1 MNAILRSKGLP
12 VVEWFV
18 FNALALALA
27 VMADAVFGEPSWL
40 WKRVPHPVVLIGQFI
55 GWLDRRMNH
64 QVHTPFRQK
73 RAGITALIRVVFVV
87 AALAIGLVAL
97 AWWINPILAFVV
109 SVLVGAIFLA
119 QRSLHDHVEAVRLPL
134 ADRDLP
140 AARHALSMIVGR
152 TTEGLDESGI
162 ARAALESLAENHSDG
177 VVAPAFWMLIGGLP
191 GIALYKAIN
200 TADSMIG
207 YKTERHLHFGWAA
220 AKLDDVVNYLPAR
233 LSVGL
238 IMLAVLITRL
248 ANANSP
254 FNRPDWSVVRRD
266 APTHASPNAGWP
278 EAAYASS
285 LGVALGGPRTYP
297 SGTVEA
303 PYING
308 AGRKQLS
315 ASDIR
320 AGLALFRAT
329 CAATLLAVV
338 LITAA
343 IGFLQ

>member
-1 MNAILRSKGLP
+1 MA
-12 VVEWFV
+12 EWFA
-18 FNALALALA
+18 FNALALMAALLL
-27 VMADAVFGEPSWL
+27 DAVFGEPVWL
-40 WKRVPHPVVLIGQFI
+40 WKRMPHPIVLIGKFI
-55 GWLDRRMNH
+55 AVLDRWMNRDH
-64 QVHTPFRQK
+64 HTPFRRK
-73 RAGITALIRVVFVV
+73 RAGINALIRLIFVV
-87 AALAIGLVAL
+87 AALSAGLLLYASILHPLLGFAL
-97 AWWINPILAFVV
+97 TTIA
-109 SVLVGAIFLA
+109 GAIFLA

-134 ADRDLP
+134 ADGDLP
-140 AARHALSMIVGR
+140 AARQALSMIVGR
-152 TTEGLDESGI
+152 NTETLDESGI

-177 VVAPAFWMLIGGLP
+177 VIAPAFWMLIGGLP

-207 YKTERHLHFGWAA
+207 YKTDRHLHFGWAA
-220 AKLDDVVNYLPAR
+220 AKLDDVVNWLPAR

-248 ANANSP
+248 SNAKSA
-254 FNRPDWSVVRRD
+254 FNLPDWAIVRRD

-278 EAAYASS
+278 EAGYASA
-285 LGVALGGPRTYP
+285 LGIALGGRRTY
-297 SGTVEA
+297 STGTVDA

-308 AGRKQLS
+308 AGEKQL
-315 ASDIR
+315 AAKDIQ

-329 CAATLLAVV
+329 CAATLLVVV

>member
-1 MNAILRSKGLP
+1 MA
-12 VVEWFV
+12 EWLA
-18 FNALALALA
+18 FNALALMVALLL
-27 VMADAVFGEPSWL
+27 DAIFGEPDWL
-40 WKRVPHPVVLIGQFI
+40 WKRMPHPIVLIGKLI
-55 GWLDRRMNH
+55 GWLDQWMNRDH
-64 QVHTPFRQK
+64 HTPFRQK
-73 RAGITALIRVVFVV
+73 RAGINALIRVIFVV
-87 AALAIGLVAL
+87 AALTIGILAL
-97 AWWINPILAFVV
+97 AWWINPILTFVV
-109 SVLVGAIFLA
+109 SVLVGGIFLA

-134 ADRDLP
+134 AEGDLP
-140 AARHALSMIVGR
+140 VARQALSMIVGR
-152 TTEGLDESGI
+152 NTDNLDESGI

-177 VVAPAFWMLIGGLP
+177 IIAPAFWMLIGGLP

-207 YKTERHLHFGWAA
+207 YKSERHLHFGWAA
-220 AKLDDVVNYLPAR
+220 AKLDDVVNWLPAR

-238 IMLAVLITRL
+238 IMLAVLITRF
-248 ANANSP
+248 ANANST
-254 FNRPDWSVVRRD
+254 FNQPDWTVVRRD

-308 AGRKQLS
+308 AGRKQLT

-320 AGLALFRAT
+320 SGLALFRAT

-338 LITAA
+338 MITAA
-343 IGFLQ
+343 IGFSQ

>member
-1 MNAILRSKGLP
+1 MA
-12 VVEWFV
+12 EWLA
-18 FNALALALA
+18 FNALGLMVALLL
-27 VMADAVFGEPSWL
+27 DAIFGEPDLL
-40 WKRVPHPVVLIGQFI
+40 WKRMPHPIVLIGKLI
-55 GWLDRRMNH
+55 GWLDQWMNRDH
-64 QVHTPFRQK
+64 HTPFRQK
-73 RAGITALIRVVFVV
+73 RAGINALIRIIFVV
-87 AALAIGLVAL
+87 AALTIGILAL
-97 AWWINPILAFVV
+97 AWWINPILTFVV
-109 SVLVGAIFLA
+109 SVLVGGIFLA

-134 ADRDLP
+134 AEGDLP
-140 AARHALSMIVGR
+140 AARQALSMIVGR
-152 TTEGLDESGI
+152 NTDSLDESGI

-177 VVAPAFWMLIGGLP
+177 IIAPAFWMLIGGLP

-207 YKTERHLHFGWAA
+207 YKSERHLHFGWAA
-220 AKLDDVVNYLPAR
+220 AKLDDVVNWLPAR

-238 IMLAVLITRL
+238 IMLAVLITRF
-248 ANANSP
+248 ANANST
-254 FNRPDWSVVRRD
+254 FNQPDWTVVRRD

-297 SGTVEA
+297 TGTVEA

-308 AGRKQLS
+308 AGRKQLT

-320 AGLALFRAT
+320 SGLALFRAT

-338 LITAA
+338 MITAA
-343 IGFLQ
+343 IGFSQ